1 MMSKADFYVTFHAA
15 RFMED
20 GMGAEQIRVM
30 LRCELMDKPPEDWF
44 DMGNTEAERLRNRL
58 RSMSRQSFHKWLKR
72 LGLIETK

>member
-15 RFMED
+15 SLLED
-20 GMGAEQIRVM
+20 GMGAEEIRVM
-30 LRCELMDKPPEDWF
+30 LRRELKSKPEDWF